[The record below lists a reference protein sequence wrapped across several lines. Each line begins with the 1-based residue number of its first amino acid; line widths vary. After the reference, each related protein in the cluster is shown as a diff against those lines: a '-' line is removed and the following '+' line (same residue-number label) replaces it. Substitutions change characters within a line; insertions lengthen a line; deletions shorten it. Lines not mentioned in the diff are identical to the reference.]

1 MISLGLTRYSSG
13 GSPICVRSR
22 RMQGALF
29 AAKRKEARVVDR
41 VAILGFGSSGRR
53 FASLISQRL
62 PESELLVYSSQRL
75 VGVPYNTTSNL
86 SDIQK
91 YGPTIAVICGVAS
104 ERLRMAKS
112 LPDKVR
118 GVLVEKPFA
127 LTYQEGLQLKDD
139 LDRRGATVQVGYNL
153 RFSPSLLEFKE
164 KVESR
169 AMGRVLTIRAETGQ
183 YLPDWRDGRDYR
195 MTASAR
201 QKSGGGV
208 LRELSHEIDFLRWI
222 FGDVTWVSS
231 WLGKQ
236 SDMEIDVEDTAFLT
250 FGFAGDG
257 AELSVVGQL
266 NLDFVRRDR
275 TRSVT
280 AVCAEGT
287 LRWDGAAGVV
297 KKWAS
302 DDSRWRVE
310 SADGPSKLTTYER
323 QWDSFYSSAMR
334 ASSPQVTMS
343 DGLAV
348 LSIIEAATISHDSG
362 GIRVPPRR
370 RGM

>member
-1 MISLGLTRYSSG
+1 M
-13 GSPICVRSR
+13 V
-22 RMQGALF
+22 
-29 AAKRKEARVVDR
+29 ER
-41 VAILGFGSSGRR
+41 VAVLGFGSSGQR

-62 PESELLVYSSQRL
+62 PGSELLVYSSQTL
-75 VGVPYNTTSNL
+75 AGVPFNTTAKL
-86 SDIQK
+86 ADIK
-91 YGPTIAVICGVAS
+91 NYGPTIAVICGVAS

-127 LTYQEGLQLKDD
+127 RTYHEGLQLKDE

-153 RFSPSLLEFKE
+153 RFSPSLREFKG

-169 AMGRVLTIRAETGQ
+169 AMGRVLTIQAETGQ
-183 YLPDWRDGRDYR
+183 YLPEWRDGRDYR
-195 MTASAR
+195 TTASAR
-201 QKSGGGV
+201 QELGGGV

-222 FGDVTWVSS
+222 FGDITWVSS

-250 FGFAGDG
+250 FGFAVGG
-257 AELSVVGQL
+257 VEPSVVGQL

-280 AVCAEGT
+280 AVCSEGT

-297 KKWAS
+297 KQWS
-302 DDSRWRVE
+302 RDDSRWRVA
-310 SADGPSKLTTYER
+310 SAEGPSDLTTYER
-323 QWDSFYSSAMR
+323 QWDSFYTSAMH
-334 ASSPQVTMS
+334 ASPPQVTMS

-348 LSIIEAATISHDSG
+348 LSIIEAATTSHDSG
-362 GIRVPPRR
+362 GSRVLPPA
-370 RGM
+370 RGG